1 MTNTCFNPWKF
12 NNKDILKHLIEFP
25 LLLPNFFGRKSLNE
39 INNSNRINYNN
50 ARRIKLLKIL
60 IKHGM
65 DFYLCTQC
73 WTFATFAH
81 PKACY
86 SIGGESVGV
95 DKPSLEAS
103 LEEKILTLEGFKEKK
118 IDT

>member
-1 MTNTCFNPWKF
+1 M
-12 NNKDILKHLIEFP
+12 LK
-25 LLLPNFFGRKSLNE
+25 N
-39 INNSNRINYNN
+39 
-50 ARRIKLLKIL
+50 
-60 IKHGM
+60 
-65 DFYLCTQC
+65 
-73 WTFATFAH
+73 
-81 PKACY
+81 